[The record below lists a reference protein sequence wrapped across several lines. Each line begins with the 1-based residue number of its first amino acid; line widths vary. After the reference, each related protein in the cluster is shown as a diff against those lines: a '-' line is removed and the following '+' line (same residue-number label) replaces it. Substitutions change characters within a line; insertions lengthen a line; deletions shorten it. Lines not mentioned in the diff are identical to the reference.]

1 MYKTRSLAAALLL
14 AAHGAAHAD
23 EKLAQD
29 KQCMACHDIARDGA
43 GPSFQRIAVL
53 WRGRKDAQ
61 AMLVATI
68 RQGSDG
74 TGGPHW
80 NVATMP
86 DQAQRPLVS
95 EEEARRIAAW
105 ILAR

>member
-1 MYKTRSLAAALLL
+1 MYKTLALAAALLL
-14 AAHGAAHAD
+14 VAHGAARAD
-23 EKLAQD
+23 ERLVQD
-29 KQCMACHDIARDGA
+29 KQCLGCHDVARDGA

-53 WRGRKDAQ
+53 WKGRKDAQ
-61 AMLVATI
+61 EMLVATI
-68 RQGSDG
+68 RRGSSG